1 MENANQWAF
10 RLCVGTPIILYLSNP
25 HKRDAGDLIWYN
37 IRVLKAEEFLI
48 NLYKLNMEPTNQDYK
63 QMLTEIIKKQ
73 IVILGP
79 QIAVLKA
86 RGVPGLKVS
95 DEGDV
100 LEVSGPEQVILQ
112 KLIDEYVA
120 LSGEIVK
127 NAVNS
132 IFAKYPSIQH

>member
-1 MENANQWAF
+1 
-10 RLCVGTPIILYLSNP
+10 
-25 HKRDAGDLIWYN
+25 
-37 IRVLKAEEFLI
+37 
-48 NLYKLNMEPTNQDYK
+48 MEPTQEDYK

-86 RGVPGLKVS
+86 RNVPGLEVS
-95 DEGDV
+95 DDGV
-100 LEVSGPEQVILQ
+100 VTGVSGPEQVILQ

-132 IFAKYPSIQH
+132 IFEKYPSIQR

>member
-1 MENANQWAF
+1 
-10 RLCVGTPIILYLSNP
+10 
-25 HKRDAGDLIWYN
+25 
-37 IRVLKAEEFLI
+37 
-48 NLYKLNMEPTNQDYK
+48 MEPTNTDYK

-86 RGVPGLKVS
+86 RGVDGLKVS

-100 LEVSGPEQVILQ
+100 LEVGAPEQVILQ
-112 KLIDEYVA
+112 KLIDAYVA

-132 IFAKYPSIQH
+132 IFEKYPSIQH

>member
-1 MENANQWAF
+1 
-10 RLCVGTPIILYLSNP
+10 
-25 HKRDAGDLIWYN
+25 
-37 IRVLKAEEFLI
+37 
-48 NLYKLNMEPTNQDYK
+48 MEPTNTDYK
-63 QMLTEIIKKQ
+63 QMLSEIIKKQ

-86 RGVPGLKVS
+86 RGVEGLKVS

-100 LEVSGPEQVILQ
+100 IEVAGPEQIVLQ
-112 KLIDEYVA
+112 KLIDAYVA

-132 IFAKYPSIQH
+132 IFEKYPSIQH

>member
-1 MENANQWAF
+1 
-10 RLCVGTPIILYLSNP
+10 
-25 HKRDAGDLIWYN
+25 
-37 IRVLKAEEFLI
+37 
-48 NLYKLNMEPTNQDYK
+48 MEPTIDDYK
-63 QMLTEIIKKQ
+63 QILTEIIQKQ

-86 RGVPGLKVS
+86 RNVPGMTISDDGKVI
-95 DEGDV
+95 
-100 LEVSGPEQVILQ
+100 EVKGVEQVILQ

-132 IFAKYPSIQH
+132 IFEKYPSIKH

>member
-1 MENANQWAF
+1 
-10 RLCVGTPIILYLSNP
+10 
-25 HKRDAGDLIWYN
+25 
-37 IRVLKAEEFLI
+37 
-48 NLYKLNMEPTNQDYK
+48 MEPTNTDYK

-79 QIAVLKA
+79 QMAVLKA
-86 RGVPGLKVS
+86 RAVPGLKVS
-95 DEGDV
+95 DQGEV
-100 LEVSGPEQVILQ
+100 TSVSGPEQVVLQ

-132 IFAKYPSIQH
+132 IFEKYPSIKR

>member
-1 MENANQWAF
+1 
-10 RLCVGTPIILYLSNP
+10 
-25 HKRDAGDLIWYN
+25 
-37 IRVLKAEEFLI
+37 
-48 NLYKLNMEPTNQDYK
+48 MEPSKDDYK

-86 RGVPGLKVS
+86 RNVPGLKVS
-95 DEGDV
+95 DSGEVTDV
-100 LEVSGPEQVILQ
+100 LDSEQVVLQ
-112 KLIDEYVA
+112 KLIDIYVA

-132 IFAKYPSIQH
+132 IFEKYPSIKH

>member
-1 MENANQWAF
+1 
-10 RLCVGTPIILYLSNP
+10 
-25 HKRDAGDLIWYN
+25 
-37 IRVLKAEEFLI
+37 
-48 NLYKLNMEPTNQDYK
+48 MEPTQGDYK
-63 QMLTEIIKKQ
+63 QMLTEIIQKQ

-86 RGVPGLKVS
+86 RNVPGMTVGDDGKV
-95 DEGDV
+95 
-100 LEVSGPEQVILQ
+100 LTVSGPEQMILQ

-132 IFAKYPSIQH
+132 IFEKYPSIKH

>member
-1 MENANQWAF
+1 
-10 RLCVGTPIILYLSNP
+10 
-25 HKRDAGDLIWYN
+25 
-37 IRVLKAEEFLI
+37 
-48 NLYKLNMEPTNQDYK
+48 MEPTNSDYK

-86 RGVPGLKVS
+86 RSVPGLKVS
-95 DEGDV
+95 DDGSV
-100 LEVSGPEQVILQ
+100 TGVSGPEQVVLQ

-132 IFAKYPSIQH
+132 IFEKYPSIKH